1 MTQLGLLLWIK
12 HRPLSTTAY
21 QCAVRLSGR
30 RPCRYDN
37 VNMNQKRMGLIRDSS
52 QPLLRSLPSP
62 YRPIQIPL
70 SLLHRFATST
80 SDNINNE
87 SDHDDPVTAPKPRKT
102 MGAKRKFRI
111 AEEITDANMD
121 KLAAAFDDLAR
132 TEGFDDSMQ
141 YYADDATFEDDFD
154 DDDFMDD
161 LDTSAKPDVRASI
174 LDSKQFS
181 LADFMDDDA
190 PAVNDKRTTMDRTG
204 AVGYSNELDSMDNN
218 DSDDEDMD
226 ARIAAARTDMVRG
239 RVPIPKPFDR
249 MPVAS
254 SELGFRYE
262 ADRYYGGVD
271 EGGPLTESSS
281 SRPREFQLV
290 TDALVCSACG
300 ADFQSSNERKPGY
313 LPAEKFAIQVK
324 LGQLEELQRL
334 QLKAESDAADWS
346 AEDEIEWLIQ
356 TASNKNAG
364 ATVTGSDDSSTAV
377 AAEMDIPALAESMGL
392 DMAELARKKTI
403 CKRCHGLQ
411 NFGKVDNVLRPGW
424 TPEPLLSQEKFR
436 DLLRPIREKPAV
448 IIALVDLF
456 DFAGSVLPELDT
468 IAGDNPVILAANKAD
483 LLPAKMGPVRVE
495 NWVRRELEHLGI
507 QSLANMRGSV
517 RLVSCKTGVGVG
529 ALLTK
534 ARKLADQ
541 IDGDIYVVGAANAG
555 KSTLLNQILDHQDE
569 DDGVKHGKLRAGNQ
583 NKRKGA
589 VTTSPLP
596 GTTLKFIK
604 VDLGGGRSLY
614 DTPGLL
620 VPGTLTQLLTPEELK
635 IVVPKKYVPVR
646 VAV

>member
-1 MTQLGLLLWIK
+1 MAAQLGLWFCI
-12 HRPLSTTAY
+12 RPQSAAAAY
-21 QCAVRLSGR
+21 QCGVRLSGR
-30 RPCRYDN
+30 RTCRDGN
-37 VNMNQKRMGLIRDSS
+37 VNMKRMGLFRDSN
-52 QPLLRSLPSP
+52 QPLLSPFRPTRPSV
-62 YRPIQIPL
+62 
-70 SLLHRFATST
+70 HRFVTTTSG
-80 SDNINNE
+80 NVNE
-87 SDHDDPVTAPKPRKT
+87 SGHDDPTTVPKPRKAFR
-102 MGAKRKFRI
+102 AKRKFQI

-132 TEGFDDSMQ
+132 TEGFDDSLQ

-161 LDTSAKPDVRASI
+161 LDTSASVPPIATEASNDVRTGASI
-174 LDSKQFS
+174 LDAKQFS
-181 LADFMDDDA
+181 LADFMDDA
-190 PAVNDKRTTMDRTG
+190 SAVNDKGATIDRG
-204 AVGYSNELDSMDNN
+204 AVGYSNEQDSMVND

-226 ARIAAARTDMVRG
+226 ARIAAARTHMV
-239 RVPIPKPFDR
+239 PKPLGR
-249 MPVAS
+249 MAS

-271 EGGPLTESSS
+271 EGGPSIEPSSS

-334 QLKAESDAADWS
+334 QRKAENDAADWS

-356 TASNKNAG
+356 TASNKNTA
-364 ATVTGSDDSSTAV
+364 ATDTGSEDSSTAV
-377 AAEMDIPALAESMGL
+377 AAEMNIPALAEGMGL
-392 DMAELARKKTI
+392 DLAELARKKTI

-495 NWVRRELEHLGI
+495 NWVRRELEYFGI

-517 RLVSCKTGVGVG
+517 RLVSCKTGVGIA

-635 IVVPKKYVPVR
+635 IVVPKKYVPAR
-646 VAV
+646 MAM